1 MAIPDGEDVHAV
13 PAPRIA
19 FHRRADRGLC
29 KLPRLIEREFL
40 AEPLLEHA
48 VCDRRAA
55 PRGHEVLRGDRPAHV
70 ARVDVGS
77 FLVDARDDEFHVERV
92 VRLHARIDDVRDQ
105 LRALFHG
112 QRVAA
117 TQREQPTFGLREIH
131 EVLRVRHCPG
141 DRHRGCAIEE
151 KIFWTTLDPT
161 KNPFEARLSAARTT
175 PSLLRIPTVV
185 VMSNLRVPMS
195 AVGYVDW
202 NIETSVTTCSRK
214 RGAALSLRSTAT
226 YPTLLRL
233 LTNASRIKATPATS
247 TRRGRI
253 MGTGGTGWQGQ
264 VAMHPANTRSR
275 IAAKPPRKP
284 KPTPVRSSLEPRT
297 DSAMTRDMIRSKGKP
312 CRP

>member
-1 MAIPDGEDVHAV
+1 MFEISFALSLTDTG
-13 PAPRIA
+13 
-19 FHRRADRGLC
+19 
-29 KLPRLIEREFL
+29 LPRRKARSRRSAFARFTRYSASDI
-40 AEPLLEHA
+40 APAIATA
-48 VCDRRAA
+48 VASSR
-55 PRGHEVLRGDRPAHV
+55 
-70 ARVDVGS
+70 
-77 FLVDARDDEFHVERV
+77 
-92 VRLHARIDDVRDQ
+92 
-105 LRALFHG
+105 
-112 QRVAA
+112 
-117 TQREQPTFGLREIH
+117 
-131 EVLRVRHCPG
+131 
-141 DRHRGCAIEE
+141 E

-253 MGTGGTGWQGQ
+253 MGTGGTGWQGP

-275 IAAKPPRKP
+275 IAAKPPRRP

-312 CRP
+312 CRPYHPYNSPTGCGEAGDALVAGGVVDGNGYRRVTISRDFRRLISR